1 MQGRS
6 ATLVVIEFGACWP
19 RWLEPNGPGDMAVVG
34 QHYEGPPSSLVVQVE
49 SRVGRLLTGGW
60 HINQI
65 VLVSNGQTGL
75 ESLSARSLLT
85 RRLLGQL
92 LLAGGGE
99 LVLTVRAELGRRASQ
114 TLTALG
120 ASLQQTAL
128 PGGVSL
134 CVRVVEPEPTLAG
147 AKPMTGMSRRPSAD
161 AAVG

>member
-1 MQGRS
+1 MQTRS

-19 RWLEPNGPGDMAVVG
+19 RWLEPNGPSDMAVVG
-34 QHYEGPPSSLVVQVE
+34 QHYEGPPSSLVLQVE

-65 VLVSNGQTGL
+65 VLVSNGQSGL
-75 ESLSARSLLT
+75 EALSARSLLT

-99 LVLTVRAELGRRASQ
+99 LVLTVRAELGPRACE
-114 TLTALG
+114 TLTALC

-128 PGGVSL
+128 PSGVSL
-134 CVRVVEPEPTLAG
+134 CVRVVEREPTLAVV
-147 AKPMTGMSRRPSAD
+147 KPAAGVSRRVVAD
-161 AAVG
+161 ASAG